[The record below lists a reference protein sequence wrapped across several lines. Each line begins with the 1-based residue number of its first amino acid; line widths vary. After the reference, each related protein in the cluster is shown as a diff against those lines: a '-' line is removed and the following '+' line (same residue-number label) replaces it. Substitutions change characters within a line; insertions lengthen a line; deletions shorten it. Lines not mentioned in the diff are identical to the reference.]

1 LRGGRSERA
10 WSRNAACAPAV
21 PRVTTG
27 GCPIPPCASPS
38 SSSTCPRSSPA
49 LAFWREAFGFEV
61 TQTFDEVDFL
71 EKVLELPGQ
80 ANGPNLML
88 VAYKDGRDVSVGHGH
103 GAVGLQCSDIAASHD
118 RALKAGAVKGT
129 GVMTVTGGIQV
140 AVLHSP
146 QGHEIELVQLPG

>member
-1 LRGGRSERA
+1 MVTQCRLCAGGSARYHWRMPDPTLRLA
-10 WSRNAACAPAV
+10 FFKLNV
-21 PRVTTG
+21 PEIV
-27 GCPIPPCASPS
+27 
-38 SSSTCPRSSPA
+38 PA

-129 GVMTVTGGIQV
+129 GVMTVTGDIQV